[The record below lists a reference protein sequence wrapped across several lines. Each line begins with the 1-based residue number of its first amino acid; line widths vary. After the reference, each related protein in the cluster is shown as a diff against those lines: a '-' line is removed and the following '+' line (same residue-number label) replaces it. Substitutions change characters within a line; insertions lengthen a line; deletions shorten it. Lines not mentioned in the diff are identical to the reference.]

1 MRGMKVEEEGHDR
14 VPFLLKNM
22 FNGKIFIVNSI
33 VSSYNSYWC
42 DINIDNEDIKMVP
55 YIWRWD
61 YVEILLIRELWI

>member
-33 VSSYNSYWC
+33 VSSYNSY
-42 DINIDNEDIKMVP
+42 I
-55 YIWRWD
+55 
-61 YVEILLIRELWI
+61 